1 MKMVEDQTRV
11 GNTDCIK
18 FIERKNQENYLRI
31 ISEKGCWSYVGRFV
45 EQSPQSLS
53 VQATGCVN
61 QGIVAHEIIHA
72 LGN

>member
-31 ISEKGCWSYVGRFV
+31 ISGKGCWSYVGRFV
-45 EQSPQSLS
+45 E
-53 VQATGCVN
+53 
-61 QGIVAHEIIHA
+61 
-72 LGN
+72 

>member
-1 MKMVEDQTRV
+1 MVEDQTRV

-18 FIERKNQENYLRI
+18 FIERTNQKNYLRI
-31 ISEKGCWSYVGRFV
+31 VSEKGCWSYVGRFV
-45 EQSPQSLS
+45 EQIPQSLS
-53 VQATGCVN
+53 LATGCVY